1 MHGLRFYVNEAI
13 LHHNKVKLIPKNF
26 SKNSNLD
33 DSDVSLPA
41 FPSLTDLKL
50 NNILVTP
57 ELMKKVTFTLDSTKV
72 SVTDHIPV
80 VVLKKC
86 KPEFSWIYV
95 SKGICFP
102 DCRKVSSVVPV
113 FKSVRERSVAKNYH
127 SVSLL
132 SVIRKVFKIF
142 VNKTGL
148 KKLFVCRHPT
158 SPTLQALA

>member
-13 LHHNKVKLIPKNF
+13 LHHNKVTLIPKNF

-57 ELMKKVTFTLDSTKV
+57 ELVKKVTFTLDSTKV

-86 KPEFSWIYV
+86 KPEFS
-95 SKGICFP
+95 
-102 DCRKVSSVVPV
+102 
-113 FKSVRERSVAKNYH
+113 
-127 SVSLL
+127 
-132 SVIRKVFKIF
+132 
-142 VNKTGL
+142 
-148 KKLFVCRHPT
+148 
-158 SPTLQALA
+158 